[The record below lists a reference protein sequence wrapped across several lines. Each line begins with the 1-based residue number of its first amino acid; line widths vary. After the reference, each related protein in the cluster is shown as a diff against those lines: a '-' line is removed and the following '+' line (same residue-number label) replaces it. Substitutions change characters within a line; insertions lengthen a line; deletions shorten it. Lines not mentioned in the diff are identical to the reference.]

1 MLAADKL
8 MLQSNVKQRSI
19 QLREKELKLFN
30 TNFSA
35 VATQSAVMAGFT
47 LTSFV
52 EIDLPPN
59 KMVAKAMLHFFI
71 TMSICSNF
79 LCVAMVTFVTVWGSG
94 KALRGLDGSMDVA
107 VDGMNA
113 ERSFIFTAFAVGV
126 LATLGCLFAAGWVL
140 METEIALIASVLVLT
155 TMYMVIAEARRIHNR
170 FYLAPDE
177 HVTFEEL
184 RDIFPATRGEG
195 AATPGAEL
203 SAATAAGKVAATAS
217 CRTPSPAAMRQS
229 KSFSTPTGKERG
241 E

>member
-79 LCVAMVTFVTVWGSG
+79 LCVAMVTFVTVWGLS
-94 KALRGLDGSMDVA
+94 
-107 VDGMNA
+107 
-113 ERSFIFTAFAVGV
+113 
-126 LATLGCLFAAGWVL
+126 
-140 METEIALIASVLVLT
+140 LIH
-155 TMYMVIAEARRIHNR
+155 I
-170 FYLAPDE
+170 
-177 HVTFEEL
+177 
-184 RDIFPATRGEG
+184 
-195 AATPGAEL
+195 
-203 SAATAAGKVAATAS
+203 
-217 CRTPSPAAMRQS
+217 
-229 KSFSTPTGKERG
+229 
-241 E
+241 